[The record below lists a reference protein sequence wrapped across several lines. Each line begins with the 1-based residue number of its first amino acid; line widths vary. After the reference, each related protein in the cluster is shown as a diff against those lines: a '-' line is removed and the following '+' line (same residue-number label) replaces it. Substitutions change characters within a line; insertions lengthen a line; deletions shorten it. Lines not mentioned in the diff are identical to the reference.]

1 MIRIRDVVASY
12 HTPRGRVTA
21 VDGVTLDLGEHGIVG
36 LAGESGSG
44 KTTLMR
50 VVYGDL
56 APPLALDRGRIE
68 YAFDGDSGGGVTME
82 NVHSQWFRTVSYI
95 PQSSMSSLNP
105 VRRIKHH
112 FTDFLNL
119 RSRPAREEVLA
130 KALDFVKTLGL
141 PPKVLE
147 SYPHQLSGGMR
158 QRVMIALAF
167 FLKPR
172 LIIAD
177 EPTSALDVVVQKG
190 ILMMLTGMQRQMGN
204 TILFV
209 SHDMGVHYQ
218 IADRIAIMYA
228 GKIVEFAAAS
238 VVFGRP
244 SHPYT
249 RMLIDSL
256 PRIGDRGTRA
266 GVEGRPPA
274 LRDMPPGCRFA
285 ARCPRA
291 DGACVA
297 QEPLLVE
304 SEPGH
309 LHACHHPYV

>member
-1 MIRIRDVVASY
+1 VIRIRDVVASY
-12 HTPRGRVTA
+12 QTPRGKVTA
-21 VDGVTLDLGEHGIVG
+21 VDGVTVDLGSAGIVG

-56 APPLALDRGRIE
+56 APPLSLDRGRIE
-68 YAFDGDSGGGVTME
+68 YGFDAPDGAAVTME
-82 NVHSQWFRTVSYI
+82 NVRSQWFRTVSYI

-105 VRRIKHH
+105 VRRVKHQ
-112 FTDFLNL
+112 FTDFLALPGGRARDDVL
-119 RSRPAREEVLA
+119 R
-130 KALDFVKTLGL
+130 KAVEFVRTLGL
-141 PPKVLE
+141 PAKVLE

-167 FLKPR
+167 FLRPK

-190 ILMMLTGMQRQMGN
+190 ILMMLTEMQREIGN
-204 TILFV
+204 TIVFV
-209 SHDMGVHYQ
+209 SHDMGVHFQ

-228 GKIVEFAAAS
+228 GKIVEFADS
-238 VVFGRP
+238 RVLFDHPR
-244 SHPYT
+244 HPYT
-249 RMLIDSL
+249 RLLIESL

-274 LRDMPPGCRFA
+274 LREMPRGCRFA

-291 DGACVA
+291 DAVCRA
-297 QEPLLVE
+297 DEPVLRE
-304 SEPGH
+304 AGPGH
-309 LHACHHPYV
+309 LYACHHPH

>member
-1 MIRIRDVVASY
+1 MIRIREVVASY
-12 HTPRGRVTA
+12 STPRGKVTA
-21 VDGVTLDLGEHGIVG
+21 VDGVTVDLGSQGIVG

-56 APPLALDRGRIE
+56 APPLFLDRGRIE
-68 YAFDGDSGGGVTME
+68 YGFDAPGGSPVTME
-82 NVHSQWFRTVSYI
+82 NVRSQWFRTVSYI

-105 VRRIKHH
+105 VRRIKHQ

-119 RSRPAREEVLA
+119 TTRGAREAVLG
-130 KALDFVKTLGL
+130 KAVEFVRSLGL

-167 FLKPR
+167 FLKPK

-190 ILMMLTGMQRQMGN
+190 ILMMLTEMQRETGN
-204 TILFV
+204 TIVFV
-209 SHDMGVHYQ
+209 SHDMGVHFQ
-218 IADRIAIMYA
+218 IADRVAIMYA
-228 GKIVEFAAAS
+228 GKIVEFAEAS
-238 VVFGRP
+238 VVFNRP
-244 SHPYT
+244 RHPYT
-249 RMLIDSL
+249 RLLIDSL

-266 GVEGRPPA
+266 GVEGRPPG
-274 LRDMPPGCRFA
+274 LFDMPRGCRFA

-291 DGACVA
+291 DATCRA
-297 QEPLLVE
+297 DEPVLREAEL
-304 SEPGH
+304 GH
-309 LHACHHPYV
+309 LHACHHPH

>member
-1 MIRIRDVVASY
+1 
-12 HTPRGRVTA
+12 
-21 VDGVTLDLGEHGIVG
+21 
-36 LAGESGSG
+36 
-44 KTTLMR
+44 
-50 VVYGDL
+50 
-56 APPLALDRGRIE
+56 
-68 YAFDGDSGGGVTME
+68 
-82 NVHSQWFRTVSYI
+82 VHSQWFRTVSYI

-112 FTDFLNL
+112 FMDFLNL
-119 RSRPAREEVLA
+119 RSRPARQEVLG

-228 GKIVEFAAAS
+228 GRIVEFAAAG

-291 DGACVA
+291 DGTCLA
-297 QEPLLVE
+297 QEPPLVE

-309 LHACHHPYV
+309 LHACHHPHV

>member
-1 MIRIRDVVASY
+1 VIRIREVVASY
-12 HTPRGRVTA
+12 DTPRGKVTA
-21 VDGVTLDLGEHGIVG
+21 VDGVTVDLGNQGIVG

-56 APPLALDRGRIE
+56 APPLFLDRGRID
-68 YAFDGDSGGGVTME
+68 YGFTADGGVTVTME
-82 NVHSQWFRTVSYI
+82 SVRSHWFRTLSYI

-105 VRRIKHH
+105 VRKIKHQ
-112 FTDFLNL
+112 FTDFLNVTGGARASVL
-119 RSRPAREEVLA
+119 GKAVEFVRS
-130 KALDFVKTLGL
+130 LGL

-167 FLKPR
+167 FLKPK

-190 ILMMLTGMQRQMGN
+190 ILMMLVHMQREMGN
-204 TILFV
+204 TIVFV
-209 SHDMGVHYQ
+209 SHDMGVHFQ

-228 GKIVEFAAAS
+228 GKIVEFAESS
-238 VVFGRP
+238 VLFDRP
-244 SHPYT
+244 RHPYT
-249 RMLIDSL
+249 RLLIDSL

-266 GVEGRPPA
+266 GVEGRPPG
-274 LRDMPPGCRFA
+274 LRDMPRGCRFA

-291 DGACVA
+291 DATCRVD
-297 QEPLLVE
+297 EPVLRE
-304 SEPGH
+304 AEPGH
-309 LHACHHPYV
+309 LHACHHPH